1 MRTRDIRPVEE
12 VNSIWGDIQHGHMRM
27 VNTDGNFAEG
37 EQGEADDIR
46 KLYNQADS
54 LEDAILFPKEV
65 SEDNRVTLYK
75 GKTNDL
81 EEFVTSGPDVSRS
94 LRVDFT
100 CLTLS

>member
-12 VNSIWGDIQHGHMRM
+12 VNSIWGDIQHGYMRM

-37 EQGEADDIR
+37 QQGEADDIR
-46 KLYNQADS
+46 KLNNQA
-54 LEDAILFPKEV
+54 EDAIIIPKEV

-81 EEFVTSGPDVSRS
+81 EIFVTSGPDVSRS